1 MERGETRGGAGMSY
15 RIEWV
20 VSAEREFLR
29 LPKAERR
36 RIGER
41 VEALAEK
48 PRPAGCV
55 KLSGVANLWRIRVG
69 DYRVIYA
76 IHDAVEVL
84 TITRV
89 GHRRDVYR

>member
-1 MERGETRGGAGMSY
+1 MSY

-29 LPKAERR
+29 LPKPERR
-36 RIGER
+36 RIAVR
-41 VEALAEK
+41 VEALADK

-55 KLSGVANLWRIRVG
+55 KLSGAANLWRIRVG

-84 TITRV
+84 TVTRV